1 MNLYR
6 VEVRNNH
13 CINSNI
19 ELGGCPMGKV
29 ETDRELKYS
38 IFLTKQAVKC
48 RDNFLNYYEWKWS
61 KIQMRH
67 L

>member
-38 IFLTKQAVKC
+38 IFFNKASC
-48 RDNFLNYYEWKWS
+48 
-61 KIQMRH
+61 QMSG
-67 L
+67 